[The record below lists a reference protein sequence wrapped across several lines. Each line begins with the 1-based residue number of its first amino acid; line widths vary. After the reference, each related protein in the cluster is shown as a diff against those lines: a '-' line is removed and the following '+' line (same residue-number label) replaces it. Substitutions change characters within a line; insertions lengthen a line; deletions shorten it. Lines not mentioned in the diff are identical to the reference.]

1 MLYIYIYIYIYEIK
15 WPKLCRCVVKH
26 SYIHMKYM
34 YKWTTGS
41 RLNQA
46 TWIQFKTLVKV
57 THFAELPWIHFIVY
71 TILWYYCCFLNV
83 YYSLNIQKTRS
94 FSHKSGSI
102 MTCNI
107 TDGLKSKLI
116 SSVSESLHFVF
127 LITKLI
133 ISVFF
138 YTFKL
143 VRTLFELLLWNI

>member
-1 MLYIYIYIYIYEIK
+1 
-15 WPKLCRCVVKH
+15 
-26 SYIHMKYM
+26 
-34 YKWTTGS
+34 
-41 RLNQA
+41 
-46 TWIQFKTLVKV
+46 
-57 THFAELPWIHFIVY
+57 
-71 TILWYYCCFLNV
+71 
-83 YYSLNIQKTRS
+83 
-94 FSHKSGSI
+94 